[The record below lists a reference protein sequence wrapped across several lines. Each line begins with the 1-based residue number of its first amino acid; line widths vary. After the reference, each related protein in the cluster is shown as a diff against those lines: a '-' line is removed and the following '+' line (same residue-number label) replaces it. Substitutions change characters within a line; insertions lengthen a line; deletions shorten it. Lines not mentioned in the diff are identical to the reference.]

1 MGGGVAWESCTS
13 SGHRQNE
20 GQGTEIRSWLQE
32 RRQWRDDEYWERER
46 KGATDGG
53 MEPGEEDL
61 VGKAVI
67 SPIVSSGSQVSASQ
81 RNFRPV
87 LNLSLLPHGQ
97 PSALQEATLQ
107 RHSIQGGG
115 FLACPV
121 CPAGM
126 QTFFKLQDIPGTGS
140 LGWC

>member
-32 RRQWRDDEYWERER
+32 RRQRRDDEYWERER

-53 MEPGEEDL
+53 LEPGEEDL

-107 RHSIQGGG
+107 RH
-115 FLACPV
+115 
-121 CPAGM
+121 
-126 QTFFKLQDIPGTGS
+126 
-140 LGWC
+140 